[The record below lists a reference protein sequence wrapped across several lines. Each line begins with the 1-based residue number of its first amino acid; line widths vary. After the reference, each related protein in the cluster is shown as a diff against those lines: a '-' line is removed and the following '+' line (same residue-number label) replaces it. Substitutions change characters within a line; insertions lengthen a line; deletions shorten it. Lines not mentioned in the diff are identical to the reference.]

1 MGFAT
6 LALISAV
13 AVLGPLLALPARWR
27 LPVLFGELIAGLLLG
42 KGGVGVLDAADPTFA
57 FLANIGFALVMFVAA
72 THVPVRDPR
81 LRDGVRLG
89 AMRAIAVGV
98 ISAPAGIVIAIGFH
112 TGHAA
117 LYAVLL
123 ASSSA
128 ALALPMIDSLRLRG
142 GDRLQVL
149 SQIAIADA
157 LCVVAVPL
165 VIDPSHAGR
174 AALGAA
180 AIVVSVI
187 VLFFV
192 LRQLERSGARKRFHQ
207 LSERHKFA
215 LELRYNLVI
224 LFALAALAVRT
235 HVSVLLA
242 GFGYGLAV
250 AAVGEPRRLARQ
262 LFALTEGFL
271 GPLFFVWLGASI
283 NIRSL
288 ATHPSFALL
297 GIVLGVSAVL
307 VHLSMRVTGQPLAVG
322 GLAAVQLGV
331 PLAAATIGVQEHLLK
346 PGEDTALILGALVT
360 FAFALACAIN
370 LARSSSRTPAPAA
383 DDRPQQDSPR

>member
-1 MGFAT
+1 M
-6 LALISAV
+6 
-13 AVLGPLLALPARWR
+13 
-27 LPVLFGELIAGLLLG
+27 FGELAAGLLLG

-81 LRDGVRLG
+81 LHAGVRLG
-89 AMRAIAVGV
+89 TIRAIAIGV
-98 ISAPAGIVIAIGFH
+98 IAVPAGMAIAIAFH

-117 LYAVLL
+117 LYAVLM

-128 ALALPMIDSLRLRG
+128 ALALPMIDPLRLK
-142 GDRLQVL
+142 GDALLQTV
-149 SQIAIADA
+149 SQIAIADG

-180 AIVVSVI
+180 AVVVSVI
-187 VLFFV
+187 ALFFF
-192 LRQLERSGARKRFHQ
+192 LRQLERSGIRRRVHQ
-207 LSERHKFA
+207 VSERQKLA
-215 LELRYNLVI
+215 LEMRLNLMI
-224 LFALAALAVRT
+224 LFALAALAVLT

-297 GIVLGVSAVL
+297 GVVLGIGAVL
-307 VHLSMRVTGQPLAVG
+307 VHLSMRVTGQPLALA

-331 PLAAATIGVQEHLLK
+331 PVAAATLGVQEHLLK
-346 PGEDTALILGALVT
+346 PGEDAALILGALIT
-360 FAFALACAIN
+360 FAFALACVIS
-370 LARSSSRTPAPAA
+370 LGRSSSQPPSPAD
-383 DDRPQQDSPR
+383 DDRPPQASPR

>member
-27 LPVLFGELIAGLLLG
+27 LPVMLGELVAGLILG
-42 KGGVGVLDAADPTFA
+42 KGGVGVLDAANPTFA

-72 THVPVRDPR
+72 TNVPVRDPR
-81 LRDGVRLG
+81 LRAGIRLG
-89 AMRAIAVGV
+89 ARRALAIGV
-98 ISAPAGIVIAIGFH
+98 IAAPAGIVIAIAFH

-128 ALALPMIDSLRLRG
+128 VLALPIIDSLRLRS
-142 GDRLQVL
+142 DAVLQVL
-149 SQIAIADA
+149 PQIAIADA

-165 VIDPSHAGR
+165 VIDPSRAGR

-180 AIVVSVI
+180 AIVVSV
-187 VLFFV
+187 VAVYFV
-192 LRQLERSGARKRFHQ
+192 LRKLERLGARRRLHQ

-215 LELRYNLVI
+215 LELRFNLVV
-224 LFALAALAVRT
+224 LFALAALAVRS

-242 GFGYGLAV
+242 GFGFGLAV

-283 NIRSL
+283 DIRSL

-297 GIVLGVSAVL
+297 GIVLGLSAIL
-307 VHLSMRVTGQPLAVG
+307 VHMSMRATGQPLAVG

-331 PLAAATIGVQEHLLK
+331 PVAAATVGVQEHLLE
-346 PGEDTALILGALVT
+346 PGEDAALILGALVT
-360 FAFALACAIN
+360 FAFALACAHS
-370 LARSSSRTPAPAA
+370 LARSSSRLPTSA
-383 DDRPQQDSPR
+383 DDDLPPQDSPR